1 MNILITI
8 PSVSKKW
15 GGTTSSVK
23 NFYYGLTKLEGINC
37 TIVSTYTTSE
47 KNEIDSEI
55 LNNSDLILF
64 ETKSESWRYSKDL
77 KNYIKDNIKNYDLVW
92 IHTLWTGTSYYA
104 SKYSKKNNIPY
115 IVTPHGM
122 IEPEALK
129 RKGFKKKIYWSLIEK
144 KIFDYASAIHCIT
157 EAEKTYSNKL
167 TKTKA
172 FVVPNGT
179 EKETFLEK
187 NFELLNSISF
197 IGRFH
202 EIKGLDLLL
211 KSLVNIKNLNL
222 IIAGGGEKNY
232 EEYIYNLVKQ
242 LQLEERVK
250 FKGFVD
256 NKIKREIFKQS
267 LFLVLPSYSEGLSM
281 VGLEAIMNSTPVLT
295 SEKCNFK
302 EIKDFNAGMI
312 MKNNAI
318 KTLES
323 YINLMIKSDIEK
335 MSKNAYN
342 LALEKFSID
351 SVSKNIYKE
360 FEKIVNETSKLR

>member
-23 NFYYGLTKLEGINC
+23 NFYHGLTKLEGINC

-47 KNEIDSEI
+47 KNEVDSEI

-92 IHTLWTGTSYYA
+92 IHTLWTGTSYFA
-104 SKYSKKNNIPY
+104 SKYSRKNNIPY
-115 IVTPHGM
+115 VVTPHGM

-129 RKGFKKKIYWSLIEK
+129 RKGLKKRIYWSLIEQN
-144 KIFDYASAIHCIT
+144 IFDYASSIHCIT
-157 EAEKTYSNKL
+157 KAEEIYSNNL
-167 TKTKA
+167 SRTKT
-172 FVVPNGT
+172 FVVPNGIK
-179 EKETFLEK
+179 KETFLEK
-187 NFELLNSISF
+187 KVNLLNSISF

-211 KSLVNIKNLNL
+211 KSLVNIRNLNL

-232 EEYIYNLVKQ
+232 EEYIYNLVKE
-242 LQLEERVK
+242 LQLEKRVM
-250 FKGFVD
+250 FKGFADDKV
-256 NKIKREIFKQS
+256 KKEIFEQS

-295 SEKCNFK
+295 TEKCNFK
-302 EIKDFNAGMI
+302 EVEDFNAGII
-312 MKNNAI
+312 MKDNSI

-323 YINLMIKSDIEK
+323 HINLMIKSDIKK
-335 MSKNAYN
+335 MSENAYN

-360 FEKIVNETSKLR
+360 FEKIVNETSNFK